1 MYEVQL
7 GQLHYETEV
16 DPVASHVY
24 QSSAKS
30 FLSRLVSFVME
41 ARSVIVIVFL
51 LSDLNKR

>member
-51 LSDLNKR
+51 LSDPRSQ